1 MIRVYFLPLLV
12 IVALLVGSCHTNPVD
27 PTPVT
32 SWRTL
37 TALPASSKPLFL
49 VSANGSLYAGTGTS
63 YGPAPIFLRELWQY
77 DATDNTWIQKKD
89 FQGKLVG
96 RNISYFVVNNK
107 LYVGFGLSA
116 TAEMFSEGDT
126 DLYSYYVYEYDP
138 ATDNWQTINSPVTG
152 SVPPMIRYA
161 TGTTFFTY
169 QNKGVALWGTY
180 RPITSQATLG
190 YSDGVTYTSAAGW
203 DKVNLTLV
211 GTPVFPETPTSALQ
225 YQLINYRIQRRNGFG
240 FTIGDRVYTGGGDTF
255 RSSTFDPFQSNETL
269 RKDVESRDLYVFD
282 VTPTGNALNLVLSSI
297 VQTPATG
304 YDLTAAHLAF
314 PLSDTGYII
323 ANNGKLI
330 SYTPSSNQWHTF
342 AELTRPVVVGTS
354 LNDKAYFINETNQLL
369 EYTPN

>member
-12 IVALLVGSCHTNPVD
+12 IVALLVGSCQPNPVD
-27 PTPVT
+27 PTPAT
-32 SWRTL
+32 GWRTL
-37 TALPASSKPLFL
+37 TDLPASTPLFL
-49 VSANGSLYAGTGTS
+49 VSANGSLYAGTGDGS
-63 YGPAPIFLRELWQY
+63 YPTLLTKLWQY
-77 DATDNTWIQKKD
+77 DASGNTWKQKKN
-89 FQGKLVG
+89 FPGKLG
-96 RNISYFVVNNK
+96 GNLSSFVANNK
-107 LYVGFGLSA
+107 LYVGFGLTGA
-116 TAEMFSEGDT
+116 TDSNTFGVE
-126 DLYSYYVYEYDP
+126 LYSTDMYEYDP

-180 RPITSQATLG
+180 RPITSQATRG

-269 RKDVESRDLYVFD
+269 RKDVESKDLYVFD

-342 AELTRPVVVGTS
+342 NELTRPVVVGTS
-354 LNDKAYFINETNQLL
+354 LNNKAYFINETNQLL
-369 EYTPN
+369 EYTPK